1 MRNDV
6 FQLGKKVDV
15 YRVVPS
21 NDLEENLNFHITDNI
36 FVNVDAEEFND
47 VLISIGHTQINE
59 DNDSDKIN
67 VEDCVGDEDESIN
80 KE

>member
-1 MRNDV
+1 MRNNI

-47 VLISIGHTQINE
+47 VLIYIGHTQIDE
-59 DNDSDKIN
+59 DDDSDEIN